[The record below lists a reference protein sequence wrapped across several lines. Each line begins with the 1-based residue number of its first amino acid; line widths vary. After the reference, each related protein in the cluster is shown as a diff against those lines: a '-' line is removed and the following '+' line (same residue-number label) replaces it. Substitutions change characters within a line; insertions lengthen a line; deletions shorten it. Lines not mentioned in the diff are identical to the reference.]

1 MPTSFASPIS
11 SSSPV
16 IDTVL
21 ERQRQ
26 ISIAKEKWKWGTA
39 NFFIALLLFLEA
51 HASSFHM
58 IVSEDSSWRPWM
70 SYFGT
75 FLALIF
81 FTNALFDLYGHLFP
95 LGISSGSLNELP
107 FSPMQLKLLGVK
119 ANDYGFKVA
128 TPTKQ
133 SGKSNHPYGFGTP
146 LNGSFISPQSTMYTS
161 MDSSSWI
168 YNPGGSQTMSP
179 TSLEKS
185 KEVKQTTSPSMNGTF
200 TDEKSLMDYLN
211 DYEQKERAKAISHNN
226 QTSPNSPGSWTNGG
240 NGTSGGGNSTN
251 VNRQDHT
258 SILRNVAY
266 QLSTPMPCSSD
277 TSGLDVM
284 GGPGHSGTRADTKSE
299 SLCRKLGIDPL
310 DLVFWMQNI
319 RIWISQTILQRIVK
333 EIECVNKKLMS
344 CGLGDCLVGMV
355 GVERLR
361 KCASLPQLRD
371 SLTEVNNL
379 LTFLSVTPNQEYL
392 VERLKELSS
401 GGALSQFKWNG
412 GGQKWSDKL
421 PTDAE
426 LIMGFFAAYMDVSL
440 PANFR
445 NSFGSSG
452 GHSHQVDDKP
462 FTGVYYSIVEKKS
475 TETSSNNLA
484 MLPALTSQQSRPRHS
499 SSGKNL
505 ASSARQSSSIVILQ
519 SSERPP
525 HFYLQIDGKEKL
537 EISSGRNNLFHTLLF
552 FLHHIKTRES
562 GMLGRLNLGAS
573 GVNVLWVI
581 EGCNTK

>member
-1 MPTSFASPIS
+1 M
-11 SSSPV
+11 
-16 IDTVL
+16 
-21 ERQRQ
+21 
-26 ISIAKEKWKWGTA
+26 
-39 NFFIALLLFLEA
+39 
-51 HASSFHM
+51 
-58 IVSEDSSWRPWM
+58 
-70 SYFGT
+70 
-75 FLALIF
+75 
-81 FTNALFDLYGHLFP
+81 
-95 LGISSGSLNELP
+95 
-107 FSPMQLKLLGVK
+107 
-119 ANDYGFKVA
+119 
-128 TPTKQ
+128 
-133 SGKSNHPYGFGTP
+133 
-146 LNGSFISPQSTMYTS
+146 
-161 MDSSSWI
+161 
-168 YNPGGSQTMSP
+168 GGSS
-179 TSLEKS
+179 
-185 KEVKQTTSPSMNGTF
+185 
-200 TDEKSLMDYLN
+200 
-211 DYEQKERAKAISHNN
+211 
-226 QTSPNSPGSWTNGG
+226 
-240 NGTSGGGNSTN
+240 
-251 VNRQDHT
+251 
-258 SILRNVAY
+258 
-266 QLSTPMPCSSD
+266 
-277 TSGLDVM
+277 
-284 GGPGHSGTRADTKSE
+284 HSGTRADTKSE

-333 EIECVNKKLMS
+333 EIECVNKKLIS
-344 CGLGDCLVGMV
+344 CGLSDCLVGTV

-379 LTFLSVTPNQEYL
+379 ITFLSVTPNQEYL

-445 NSFGSSG
+445 NSFGG

-462 FTGVYYSIVEKKS
+462 FTGVYYTIVEKKS
-475 TETSSNNLA
+475 TETTTSNLG
-484 MLPALTSQQSRPRHS
+484 MLPPLTGQQQRPRHS

-505 ASSARQSSSIVILQ
+505 AIGASQPKARSIVILQ

-525 HFYLQIDGKEKL
+525 HFYLQIEGKEKL

-552 FLHHIKTRES
+552 FLHHIKTKES

-581 EGCNTK
+581 DGSSK